1 MSWISNLIE
10 QIKHTTYVCFLATP
24 SDAPAALEKTRW
36 KKHCLEK
43 ARWKKHREVAGAFK
57 GYIDRTSSTKSVTKG
72 LMAKPSEAHHD
83 FTGESCATACVR

>member
-24 SDAPAALEKTRW
+24 SDAPAALEKARW

-43 ARWKKHREVAGAFK
+43 TRWKKHREVAGAFK
-57 GYIDRTSSTKSVTKG
+57 GYIPGVKGQMTRCHVEMGRRKDHHNIPKTSS
-72 LMAKPSEAHHD
+72 
-83 FTGESCATACVR
+83 

>member
-24 SDAPAALEKTRW
+24 SDAPAALEKARW

-43 ARWKKHREVAGAFK
+43 TRWKKHREVAGAFK
-57 GYIDRTSSTKSVTKG
+57 GYITEFLPK
-72 LMAKPSEAHHD
+72 
-83 FTGESCATACVR
+83 